1 LTAVLGGQADVYF
14 VTSSSSI
21 QFIKAGKLS
30 PLAVKTATRY
40 EASVWFGVGAPKGT
54 PTQIVMKLNDEINAG
69 LSDTKVAA
77 RFTDIGVP

>member
-14 VTSSSSI
+14 VASSSSI

-54 PTQIVMKLNDEINAG
+54 PTQIVMKLKRRDKCGA
-69 LSDTKVAA
+69 
-77 RFTDIGVP
+77 F